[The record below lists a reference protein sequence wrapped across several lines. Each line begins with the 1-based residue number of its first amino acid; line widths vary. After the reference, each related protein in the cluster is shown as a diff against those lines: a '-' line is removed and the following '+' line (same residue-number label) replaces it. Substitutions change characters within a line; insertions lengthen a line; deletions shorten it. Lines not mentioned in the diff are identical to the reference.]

1 MRAVGIFAVVLLV
14 CAVLLL
20 LAAEWP
26 RLSARFGADARTRRV
41 RARRKARLTVIE
53 GDAVT
58 DDEDDFAASVER
70 DLANLPVIGERDD
83 RSRR

>member
-1 MRAVGIFAVVLLV
+1 MPPVGTFATVLLAL
-14 CAVLLL
+14 AVLLL

-26 RLSARFGADARTRRV
+26 RIAARFGGDARAS
-41 RARRKARLTVIE
+41 RARSRRKRRLTVIE
-53 GDAVT
+53 GEAAAE
-58 DDEDDFAASVER
+58 DDDDFAASVER